1 MSNQTVSTLG
11 GPLPAPPHDK
21 DLNSAGTGKLGT
33 AARRNYRR
41 GRRRPSIGKAISLVL
56 LTLGAIAMI
65 APFLWMFTTSL
76 RSPGNAYDLPPLWFP
91 NEFQWENYPD
101 AVNGPV
107 PILRNMFNS
116 AVIAIAVSIG
126 MIITA
131 PMAGFAFARL
141 RFPGRNIIFILLL
154 ASLMVPP
161 QVTIIPLFL
170 MMSEWGLINNP
181 LSLILPGIT
190 GALGVFL
197 MRQFFLSLPEE
208 MLEAARLDGANAW
221 TVYRLIA
228 LPLAKNGISTLG
240 IITFLG
246 SWNAYFAP
254 SIFLN
259 DTSTATLPLAL
270 VLLLGPYG
278 AGNLSLVM
286 AATVIAILPALI
298 VFIIAQR
305 WIIASLTQSG
315 VKG

>member
-1 MSNQTVSTLG
+1 MSNQTVNTFA
-11 GPLPAPPHDK
+11 GPIAAPARVPRNPRP
-21 DLNSAGTGKLGT
+21 
-33 AARRNYRR
+33 RRS
-41 GRRRPSIGKAISLVL
+41 RPGITIGKVVSVAILAI
-56 LTLGAIAMI
+56 GAVVMV

-76 RSPGNAYDLPPLWFP
+76 RSPGTAYDLPPQWIP
-91 NEFQWENYPD
+91 TEFQWSNFVA

-116 AVIAIAVSIG
+116 AVIAIVTSLG

-131 PMAGFAFARL
+131 PMAGYAFARL
-141 RFPGRNIIFILLL
+141 RFPGRNGIFILLL
-154 ASLMVPP
+154 ASLMVPA

-170 MMSEWGLINNP
+170 MMSNLGLINNP
-181 LSLILPGIT
+181 LSLILPGLT

-197 MRQFFLSLPEE
+197 MRQFFLSMPEE
-208 MLEAARLDGANAW
+208 ILEAARLDGASAW
-221 TVYRLIA
+221 TTYRLIA

-254 SIFLN
+254 SIFLSN
-259 DTSTATLPLAL
+259 TETATLPLAL

-278 AGNLSLVM
+278 AGNLAVVM
-286 AATVIAILPALI
+286 AATVIAILPALV
-298 VFIIAQR
+298 VFLVAQR

>member
-1 MSNQTVSTLG
+1 MTV
-11 GPLPAPPHDK
+11 
-21 DLNSAGTGKLGT
+21 GKVV
-33 AARRNYRR
+33 
-41 GRRRPSIGKAISLVL
+41 SIVILA
-56 LTLGAIAMI
+56 LGALAMI

-76 RSPGNAYDLPPLWFP
+76 RSPGTAYDLPPQWLP
-91 NEFQWENYPD
+91 TEFNWSNFAD

-116 AVIAIAVSIG
+116 ALIAITTSLG

-131 PMAGFAFARL
+131 PMAGYAFARL
-141 RFPGRNIIFILLL
+141 KFRGRDSIFVLLL
-154 ASLMVPP
+154 ASLMVPA

-170 MMSEWGLINNP
+170 LMSSWGLINNP
-181 LSLILPGIT
+181 LSLILPGLT

-197 MRQFFLSLPEE
+197 MRQFFLSMPEE
-208 MLEAARLDGANAW
+208 ILEAARLDGASAW
-221 TVYRLIA
+221 MTYRLIA

-259 DTSTATLPLAL
+259 NTETATLPLAL

-278 AGNLSLVM
+278 AGNLATVM

-298 VFIIAQR
+298 VFLVAQR